1 MATEVLLPK
10 LGLTMTEGTV
20 TEILVRDGTQVAVG
34 MAIITVAT
42 DKVDVDIEAESA
54 GLFHAAVG
62 TGVTLAP
69 GAVLG
74 WLLQPG
80 ESTPRAT
87 ASPTPSTDATPATP
101 GTSAGPVADT
111 TTVPVNADGR
121 LFVSPNARR
130 VARQL
135 GVDLH
140 GLHGTGPGGRIVSE
154 DVEEAVTAAPAAVV
168 SPVTTAGN
176 GLSDVDLKPPLRKLA
191 RDLGVDISRI
201 VPTGPDGS
209 PLRADVLAAAQRS
222 SAPITASGEN
232 AVIRVIPMTGMR
244 GAIAGRMHA
253 SLQESAQ
260 LTHGYRVQLDAL
272 VEVRSRLKA
281 ESDVGDVVPS
291 INDFLVRAVALAL
304 REHPYLN
311 ATIVAGEIRHLQD
324 IHLGLAVAVPNGL
337 YVPVIRHA
345 DQLGLLEI
353 ATETRALAAAA
364 RAGKVALSQLEG
376 GTFTVSSLGAYGVEM
391 FTPVL
396 NPGNV
401 GILGVGQIR
410 DGVRWEDDRPVRTRE
425 ATLSLTFDH
434 RAVDGVPAAEFLRTL
449 DGLLGRPL
457 HLLLT

>member
-1 MATEVLLPK
+1 
-10 LGLTMTEGTV
+10 MTEGTV
-20 TEILVRDGTQVAVG
+20 TEILVSDGTEVAVG
-34 MAIITVAT
+34 KAIITVAT

-54 GLFHAAVG
+54 GLFHAAVD
-62 TGVTLAP
+62 TGVTLVP
-69 GAVLG
+69 GALLG
-74 WLLQPG
+74 WLLEPG
-80 ESTPRAT
+80 ESTPHAA
-87 ASPTPSTDATPATP
+87 ASPTPSDAATPAIL
-101 GTSAGPVADT
+101 GTSAGPVAET
-111 TTVPVNADGR
+111 MAPPVNADGR
-121 LFVSPNARR
+121 HFVSPNARR
-130 VARQL
+130 VAGEL
-135 GVDLH
+135 GIDLH

-154 DVEEAVTAAPAAVV
+154 DVEEAANVASATVA
-168 SPVTTAGN
+168 SPVTTTTTTTTTDN

-209 PLRADVLAAAQRS
+209 PLRADVLAASQRS
-222 SAPITASGEN
+222 SAPITTSGEN
-232 AVIRVIPMTGMR
+232 TVIRVIPMTGMR

-272 VEVRSRLKA
+272 VDVRSRLKT
-281 ESDVGDVVPS
+281 ESNANDVVPS

-304 REHPYLN
+304 REHPYMN

-337 YVPVIRHA
+337 YVPVVRHA

-353 ATETRALAAAA
+353 AHETRALAAAA
-364 RAGKVALSQLEG
+364 RTGKLALAQLEG
-376 GTFTVSSLGAYGVEM
+376 GTFTVSSLGTYGVEM
-391 FTPVL
+391 FTPVI

-449 DGLLGRPL
+449 DGLLSRPL
-457 HLLLT
+457 RLLLG